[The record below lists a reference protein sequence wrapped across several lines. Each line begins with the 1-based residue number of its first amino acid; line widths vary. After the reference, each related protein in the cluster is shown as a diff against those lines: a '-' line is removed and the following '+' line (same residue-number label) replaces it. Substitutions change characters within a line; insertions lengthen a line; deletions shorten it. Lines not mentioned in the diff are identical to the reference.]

1 MWLRA
6 APPQEPY
13 PLRSRVLV
21 PWVARPFYLL
31 VVDHPL
37 RRCDPAAFGLLMS
50 NSLFTATEALL
61 LLMIGTACVG
71 NNIALTGVLLFLLNF
86 TIPNRQLCNGLVD
99 SGESCCM
106 LLLFCALFRRKFFL
120 LPIVGLLGALAKESF
135 VPMSAIATLAWAIY
149 EFRRRAWKPS
159 AIVWSVIMVLIGLST
174 VVLVQTRAAGH
185 LVWPWQY
192 AGIVRSRHVSLL
204 AGLAR
209 CFTNYYFWF
218 VFGFL
223 LPLGLIRL
231 RAFPAAWVWAS
242 AGGAAAAL
250 AMGTWNNA
258 GADTV
263 PSMFNSAGPI
273 LSLSV
278 ALLFFEPAKAQE
290 PAMS

>member
-1 MWLRA
+1 VGGQAFFSM
-6 APPQEPY
+6 
-13 PLRSRVLV
+13 
-21 PWVARPFYLL
+21 

-37 RRCDPAAFGLLMS
+37 GRSDPAAFGLLMS

-71 NNIALTGVLLFLLNF
+71 NNIALAGVLFFLLNF
-86 TIPNRQLCNGLVD
+86 TITNRQLCNGLVD

-106 LLLFCALFRRKFFL
+106 LLLFAALFWRKFFL

-135 VPMSAIATLAWAIY
+135 VPMCTIATLGFAIY

-159 AIVWSVIMVLIGLST
+159 ATIWSVIMVLIGLST
-174 VVLVQTRAAGH
+174 VVLIQTRTAGH

-192 AGIVRSRHVSLL
+192 AGIVRSKHVSLL
-204 AGLAR
+204 AGLAG

-231 RAFPAAWVWAS
+231 RAFPAAWIWAS
-242 AGGAAAAL
+242 AGAAAAAL

-278 ALLFFEPAKAQE
+278 ALLFFEPPKAQQ